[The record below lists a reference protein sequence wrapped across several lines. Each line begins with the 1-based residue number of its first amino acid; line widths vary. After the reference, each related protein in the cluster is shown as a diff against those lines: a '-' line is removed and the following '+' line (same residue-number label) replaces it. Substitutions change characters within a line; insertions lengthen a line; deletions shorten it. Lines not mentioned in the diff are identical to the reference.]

1 MRKVIVYKYNIQFQ
15 YKQVGKRIE
24 WYTEQNKYLGTT
36 TTDFF
41 EVCELLDNY
50 INNK

>member
-15 YKQVGKRIE
+15 YKQTDNYIE
-24 WYTEQNKYLGTT
+24 WYTEQNEYIGAT

-41 EVCELLDNY
+41 EVCKLLDNY
-50 INNK
+50 IENK